1 MKIVIIGA
9 SFAGISAAIASRKK
23 YPQAEISLIDKQAT
37 VGYLSGGLSA
47 YFNHTINELHE
58 ARYIT
63 EEELRRQKIQ
73 LLLNRE
79 VVAMD
84 VENLSLIHI

>member
-37 VGYLSGGLSA
+37 VGYLSC
-47 YFNHTINELHE
+47 
-58 ARYIT
+58 
-63 EEELRRQKIQ
+63 
-73 LLLNRE
+73 LLYTSPSPR
-79 VVAMD
+79 D
-84 VENLSLIHI
+84 

>member
-37 VGYLSGGLSA
+37 VGYLSGGLVR
-47 YFNHTINELHE
+47 I
-58 ARYIT
+58 
-63 EEELRRQKIQ
+63 
-73 LLLNRE
+73 
-79 VVAMD
+79 
-84 VENLSLIHI
+84 LIIPSMNYTKHVT

>member
-37 VGYLSGGLSA
+37 VGYLSGG
-47 YFNHTINELHE
+47 
-58 ARYIT
+58 
-63 EEELRRQKIQ
+63 
-73 LLLNRE
+73 
-79 VVAMD
+79 
-84 VENLSLIHI
+84 